1 MYNVKK
7 RGGMTLTQWQPSRYS
22 DVPLHRQIEQYMKD
36 KILHGEWA
44 VGTKIPSQR
53 TLADMFQ
60 VNRSTVTVAIDELT
74 SQGLLEGRR
83 GGGTKVVN
91 STWSVLAAEPP
102 LDWNDYVRSG
112 IHHPNSS
119 IIQGIHQNEPR
130 ADIIRLGTGELSP
143 DLLPV
148 DTMRRMFQQINP
160 HALSLGYEQPKGNP
174 KLREAVADHL
184 KSKQIHVSPSA
195 IFIVSGALQALQ
207 LISIG
212 LLKRGS
218 VILTEKP
225 SYLQSLHVF
234 QSAGM
239 RLRGLPMDESG
250 IKTGLVSSY
259 RKQYGGQLLYTIP
272 SFHNPTGTVMSEQRR
287 KEIIGLSKKEQ
298 LPIIEDDAYGDLWF
312 EEKPPQPLK
321 AMDHEGNVLY
331 VGTFSKTVS
340 PGLRIGWLAGPEP
353 VIERLADIKMQT
365 DYGSSGLSQWAA
377 AEWLSQG
384 HYEKHLTWIR
394 GVLKQKR
401 DAAVQ
406 FLKRYAG
413 DIATWRIPAG
423 GFYIWVTFHKPLPVS
438 RFFHEL
444 LKQQVLVN
452 PGSIYNGEER
462 SSIRLSYSYAS
473 LADLETGIQ
482 AAADTARRLMM
493 S

>member
-1 MYNVKK
+1 
-7 RGGMTLTQWQPSRYS
+7 MTMSQWQPSRDS
-22 DVPLHRQIEQYMKD
+22 DIPLHRQIEQYMKD

-60 VNRSTVTVAIDELT
+60 VNRSTVTAAIDELT

-102 LDWNDYVRSG
+102 LDWSDYVRSG

-119 IIQGIHQNEPR
+119 IIQDINQNEPR

-143 DLLPV
+143 DLLPA

-160 HALSLGYEQPKGNP
+160 HALSLGYEQPKGNR
-174 KLREAVADHL
+174 KLREAVAEHL
-184 KSKQIHVSPSA
+184 KGKQIHVSPSA
-195 IFIVSGALQALQ
+195 ILIVSGALQALQ

-239 RLRGLPMDESG
+239 RLRSLPMDEAG
-250 IKTGLVSSY
+250 IKAGLVSSY

-272 SFHNPTGTVMSEQRR
+272 SFHNPTGIVMSEQRR
-287 KEIIGLSKKEQ
+287 KEIISLSKKEQ
-298 LPIIEDDAYGDLWF
+298 LPIIEDDAYGDIWF

-321 AMDHEGNVLY
+321 AMDHEGNILY
-331 VGTFSKTVS
+331 LGTFSKTVS
-340 PGLRIGWLAGPEP
+340 PGLRIGWLVGPEP

-384 HYEKHLTWIR
+384 YYEEHLTRIR
-394 GVLKQKR
+394 RVLKQRR
-401 DAAVQ
+401 DAALH
-406 FLKRYAG
+406 FLKQYAG

-423 GFYIWVTFHKPLPVS
+423 GFYIWVAFHKTLPIS

-452 PGSIYNGEER
+452 PGSIYDGEDR
-462 SSIRLSYSYAS
+462 NSIRLSYSYAS
-473 LADLETGIQ
+473 IADLETGIK
-482 AAADTARRLMM
+482 AAADTARRLMF
-493 S
+493 

>member
-1 MYNVKK
+1 
-7 RGGMTLTQWQPSRYS
+7 MTMSQWQPSRRS
-22 DVPLHRQIEQYMKD
+22 DVPLHRQIEQYIKD

-53 TLADMFQ
+53 TLADIFQ
-60 VNRSTVTVAIDELT
+60 VNRSTVTAAIDELT

-91 STWSVLAAEPP
+91 STWSMLAAEPP
-102 LDWNDYVRSG
+102 LDWSDYVHSG

-119 IIQGIHQNEPR
+119 IIQAIHQNEPR

-143 DLLPV
+143 DLLPAEKI
-148 DTMRRMFQQINP
+148 RRMFQRINP
-160 HALSLGYEQPKGNP
+160 PDLSLGYEQPKGNL

-184 KSKQIHVSPSA
+184 KGKQIHVSPSS
-195 IFIVSGALQALQ
+195 ILIVSGALQALQ

-225 SYLQSLHVF
+225 SYLQSLYVF

-239 RLRGLPMDESG
+239 RLCGLPMDEEG
-250 IKTGLVSSY
+250 MKAGLISSY
-259 RKQYGGQLLYTIP
+259 LKQYGGQLLYTNP

-287 KEIIGLSKKEQ
+287 KEIISLSKKEQ

-321 AMDHEGNVLY
+321 AMDHEGNILY
-331 VGTFSKTVS
+331 LGTFSKTVS

-353 VIERLADIKMQT
+353 VMERLADIKMQT

-384 HYEKHLTWIR
+384 YHEKHLTWVR
-394 GVLKQKR
+394 RALQQRR
-401 DAAVQ
+401 DAAVH
-406 FLKRYAG
+406 FLERYAG
-413 DIATWRIPAG
+413 DIASWRIPAG
-423 GFYIWVTFHKPLPVS
+423 GFYIWVTFHQTLPVS
-438 RFFHEL
+438 RFFYEL
-444 LKQQVLVN
+444 LKRQVLVN
-452 PGSIYNGEER
+452 PGFIYDGEDR
-462 SSIRLSYSYAS
+462 NSIRLSYSYAS
-473 LADLETGIQ
+473 LGDLETGIK
-482 AAADTARRLMM
+482 AAAETARRLM

>member
-1 MYNVKK
+1 
-7 RGGMTLTQWQPSRYS
+7 MTLTQWQPSRYS

>member
-1 MYNVKK
+1 M
-7 RGGMTLTQWQPSRYS
+7 LQWQPSRDS
-22 DVPLHRQIEQYMKD
+22 DIPLHRQIEQYMKD
-36 KILHGEWA
+36 KILQGEWA

-60 VNRSTVTVAIDELT
+60 VNRSTVTAAIDELT

-102 LDWNDYVRSG
+102 LDWSDYVRSG

-119 IIQGIHQNEPR
+119 IIQDINQNEPR
-130 ADIIRLGTGELSP
+130 TDIIRLGTGELSP
-143 DLLPV
+143 DLLPA

-160 HALSLGYEQPKGNP
+160 HALSLGYEQPKGNRQ
-174 KLREAVADHL
+174 LREAVAEHL
-184 KSKQIHVSPSA
+184 KGKQIYVSPSA
-195 IFIVSGALQALQ
+195 ILIVSGALQALQ

-239 RLRGLPMDESG
+239 RLRGLPMDEAG
-250 IKTGLVSSY
+250 IKAGLVSSY

-272 SFHNPTGTVMSEQRR
+272 SFHNPTGIVMSEQRR
-287 KEIIGLSKKEQ
+287 KEIISLSKKER
-298 LPIIEDDAYGDLWF
+298 LPIIEDDAYGDIWF
-312 EEKPPQPLK
+312 EEKPPQSLK
-321 AMDHEGNVLY
+321 AMDHEGNILY
-331 VGTFSKTVS
+331 LGTFSKTVS
-340 PGLRIGWLAGPEP
+340 PGLRIGWLVGPEP

-384 HYEKHLTWIR
+384 YYEEHLTRIR
-394 GVLKQKR
+394 RVLKQRR
-401 DAAVQ
+401 DAALH
-406 FLKRYAG
+406 FLKQYAG

-423 GFYIWVTFHKPLPVS
+423 GFYIWVTFHKTLPIS

-452 PGSIYNGEER
+452 PGSIYDGEDR
-462 SSIRLSYSYAS
+462 NSIRLSYSYAS
-473 LADLETGIQ
+473 LADLETGIK
-482 AAADTARRLMM
+482 AAACTARRLM

>member
-1 MYNVKK
+1 
-7 RGGMTLTQWQPSRYS
+7 MTMSQWQPSRDS
-22 DVPLHRQIEQYMKD
+22 DIPLHRQIEQYMKD

-60 VNRSTVTVAIDELT
+60 VNRSTVTAAIDELT

-102 LDWNDYVRSG
+102 LDWSDYVRSG

-119 IIQGIHQNEPR
+119 IIQDINQNEPR

-143 DLLPV
+143 DLLPA

-160 HALSLGYEQPKGNP
+160 HALSLGYEQPKGNR
-174 KLREAVADHL
+174 KLREAVAEHL
-184 KSKQIHVSPSA
+184 KGKQIHVSPSA
-195 IFIVSGALQALQ
+195 ILIVSGALQALQ

-239 RLRGLPMDESG
+239 RLRSLPMDEAG
-250 IKTGLVSSY
+250 IKAGLVSSY

-272 SFHNPTGTVMSEQRR
+272 SFHNPTGIVMSEQRR
-287 KEIIGLSKKEQ
+287 KEIISLSKKEQ
-298 LPIIEDDAYGDLWF
+298 LPIIEDDAYGDIWF

-321 AMDHEGNVLY
+321 AMDHEGNILY
-331 VGTFSKTVS
+331 LGTFSKTVS
-340 PGLRIGWLAGPEP
+340 PGLRIGWLVGPEP

-384 HYEKHLTWIR
+384 YYEEHLTRIR
-394 GVLKQKR
+394 RVLKQRR
-401 DAAVQ
+401 DAALH
-406 FLKRYAG
+406 FLKQYAG

-423 GFYIWVTFHKPLPVS
+423 GFYIWVAFHKTLTIS

-452 PGSIYNGEER
+452 PGSIYDGEDR
-462 SSIRLSYSYAS
+462 NSIRLSYSYAS
-473 LADLETGIQ
+473 IADLETGIK
-482 AAADTARRLMM
+482 AAADTARRLMF
-493 S
+493 

>member
-1 MYNVKK
+1 
-7 RGGMTLTQWQPSRYS
+7 MTLTQWQPSRYS
-22 DVPLHRQIEQYMKD
+22 DVPLHRQIEQYIKD

-60 VNRSTVTVAIDELT
+60 VNRSTVTAAIDELT

-312 EEKPPQPLK
+312 EEKPAQPLK

-438 RFFHEL
+438 HFFHEL

-473 LADLETGIQ
+473 LADLEKGIQ